1 MEEETPVADGPTP
14 PRPPSHR
21 TRLLASRWVQGMALL
36 LYTLAIFALG
46 LFIQGRLTPAPP
58 GGWQATGP
66 QHDPPASPPATGA
79 PADTTP
85 FVRVAERASPAVVN
99 ISTVTT
105 RGGRTTGEAF
115 RPFGNDPFFQ
125 DFFDRFFEGGTRG
138 RQQHSLG
145 SGLVI
150 DKSGLILTNNHVI
163 KDADEITVRF
173 ANKQEGK
180 GTVVGTDRK
189 TDLAVIRVQA
199 KGELPVAALGNSD
212 SLRVGEW
219 AIAIGN
225 PFGLAGTM
233 TSGIVS
239 ALGRVMPTSSSR
251 YSMVDLIQTDAPIN
265 PGNSGG
271 PLLDSSGRVIGV
283 NTLIFTESGTS
294 SGVGLAVPVAAVK
307 RVVPSLI
314 SEGSYSHSWLGITGV
329 SLNPILSEGLGLEVD
344 QGVLIESVVA
354 GGPAESAGLLGGSRQ
369 RMLNG
374 ETMAVGG
381 DIIVGLNGIEV
392 RSFDDVVG
400 YLASNTRAGQQV
412 ELTVLRGGQR
422 RTFAVTLGERPD
434 E

>member
-1 MEEETPVADGPTP
+1 MTSNWIHKRIV
-14 PRPPSHR
+14 
-21 TRLLASRWVQGMALL
+21 LLVLVMVLSLAGCSPMLDLL
-36 LYTLAIFALG
+36 EQLG
-46 LFIQGRLTPAPP
+46 
-58 GGWQATGP
+58 
-66 QHDPPASPPATGA
+66 PPATPTPAVTEPVDAERSQA
-79 PADTTP
+79 PQVTLQP
-85 FVRVAERASPAVVN
+85 VVAETRAADSGSDTASSGATSLTSAGLLDQESLLADLYEAVNPAVVN
-99 ISTVTT
+99 VNITT
-105 RGGRTTGEAF
+105 TSGEGA
-115 RPFGNDPFFQ
+115 
-125 DFFDRFFEGGTRG
+125 
-138 RQQHSLG
+138 G
-145 SGLVI
+145 SGFVYDRQGHI
-150 DKSGLILTNNHVI
+150 VTNNHVVE
-163 KDADEITVRF
+163 DASQVYVTFADGTMVR
-173 ANKQEGK
+173 A
-180 GTVVGTDRK
+180 TVVGTDVGS
-189 TDLAVIRVQA
+189 DLAVIKVEVDAERLA
-199 KGELPVAALGNSD
+199 PVTLGDSD
-212 SLRVGEW
+212 SLRVGQM